1 MLAPAQVAL
10 AAELGI
16 VWARY
21 MDSAAL
27 LKEID
32 RLLAAAA
39 NPKPGLGVDGI
50 AAEITEFLR
59 SFSGPKTAFYQSAA
73 AVPARGTPDFRRHTL
88 VSLLHGFRSYVEAGL
103 HAQVSPQ
110 RKAQIDVVSDILAQA
125 QRVLEDPKLH
135 PAAAAV
141 LIGATLEEFLR
152 GWTDSEGLSIGTA
165 RPGIDAYAKALLGS
179 SLIDKQD
186 MKDLTSWAGNR
197 NDAAHGN
204 WAQVS
209 DPARIRLMLDGVN
222 LFMRKHGA

>member
-1 MLAPAQVAL
+1 
-10 AAELGI
+10 
-16 VWARY
+16 
-21 MDSAAL
+21 MDSATL

-32 RLLAAAA
+32 RLLGAAA
-39 NPKPGLGVDGI
+39 NPKAGQGVDGL

-59 SFSGPKTAFYQSAA
+59 SFAGPKTAFYQSAA
-73 AVPARGTPDFRRHTL
+73 AVPATRMPDLRRHAL
-88 VSLLHGFRSYVEAGL
+88 ISILHGFRSYVEAGL

-110 RKAQIDVVSDILAQA
+110 RKAQIDVVSDILTQA
-125 QRVLEDPKLH
+125 QRVLDDPKLH

-165 RPGIDAYAKALLGS
+165 RPGIDAYAKALLGAT
-179 SLIDKQD
+179 LIDKQD
-186 MKDLTSWAGNR
+186 VKDLTSWAGHR

-204 WAQVS
+204 WTRVS
-209 DPARIRLMLDGVN
+209 DPERIRLMLEGVN